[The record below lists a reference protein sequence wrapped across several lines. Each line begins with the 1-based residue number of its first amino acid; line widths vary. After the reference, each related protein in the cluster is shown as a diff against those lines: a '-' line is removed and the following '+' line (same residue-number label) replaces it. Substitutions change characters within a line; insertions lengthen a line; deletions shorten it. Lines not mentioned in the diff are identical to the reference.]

1 MIFFIILSFVYYW
14 FKDPFQKQK
23 AKRVNTDR
31 RQGHNLV
38 GSLSEPETTAYVI
51 LIFSAPKT
59 QWAQVLRSLPFSA
72 ETDDGIF
79 LEKIELLL
87 LGRLAS
93 RWTQLIE
100 GVVLLLPQRSKS
112 LKQNEIPLSSKVT
125 TVEEILEYFT
135 EMLENLFHTSGNCLL
150 PLPQLQFHHGKFSTV

>member
-38 GSLSEPETTAYVI
+38 GVCAI

-59 QWAQVLRSLPFSA
+59 QWAQVLRRLPFSA
-72 ETDDGIF
+72 ESDDGIF

-87 LGRLAS
+87 QGRLAS

-100 GVVLLLPQRSKS
+100 GVMLLLPQRSKS
-112 LKQNEIPLSSKVT
+112 LKQNEIPLSSK
-125 TVEEILEYFT
+125 VEEILEYFT

-150 PLPQLQFHHGKFSTV
+150 PLPQLQLHHGKFSTV

>member
-38 GSLSEPETTAYVI
+38 GPETTANAI
-51 LIFSAPKT
+51 LIFSAPRT
-59 QWAQVLRSLPFSA
+59 QWAQVLRRLPFSA
-72 ETDDGIF
+72 ESDDGIF

-87 LGRLAS
+87 QGRLAS
-93 RWTQLIE
+93 R
-100 GVVLLLPQRSKS
+100 
-112 LKQNEIPLSSKVT
+112 
-125 TVEEILEYFT
+125 
-135 EMLENLFHTSGNCLL
+135 
-150 PLPQLQFHHGKFSTV
+150 

>member
-31 RQGHNLV
+31 RQGHNL
-38 GSLSEPETTAYVI
+38 SLSEPETTAYVI

-100 GVVLLLPQRSKS
+100 GVLLPQRSKS
-112 LKQNEIPLSSKVT
+112 LKQNEIPLSSK
-125 TVEEILEYFT
+125 VEEILEYFT